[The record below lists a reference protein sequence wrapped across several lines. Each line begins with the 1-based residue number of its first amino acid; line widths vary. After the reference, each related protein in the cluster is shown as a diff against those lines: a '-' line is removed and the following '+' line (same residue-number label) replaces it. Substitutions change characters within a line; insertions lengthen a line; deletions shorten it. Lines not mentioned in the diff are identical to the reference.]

1 MHKALITVFFLII
14 INSLKAQYSKG
25 NQLFE
30 KGFYDK
36 SIPYFQKALSGKEA
50 DKALEKIAQ
59 AYLKLRKFDEAE
71 KYYAQLIQKTN
82 AKPIHYFEYGEAL
95 MGNSKYEEAKKQFKT
110 YSKLNPS
117 DKRGELMAKACQD
130 IQQLINQQP
139 NFSVYAIPSINSNED
154 DFCPQITSKGLVFI
168 SDRPVNFDYVNS
180 TSYKAEQKLNILLA
194 EKHQNTHDSLLY
206 NLPKIY
212 DFNLNKGYYNGPVS
226 FNDQFTYMA
235 FTRVELLRS
244 DKNKVNRP
252 QIYFA
257 ENKGGNQWVNIT
269 PFPYN
274 SPNYSCMHPALSPD
288 GKTLVFASDMEDSE
302 GGMDL
307 YICEKQGDTWT
318 KPRNLGKIIN
328 TPQNEVFP
336 YFSPSGTL
344 YFSSNGHGGFGGLDI
359 FATSLEN
366 GSWTTPV
373 NLLSPLNSS
382 YDDFGIVFDKEERR
396 GFFSS
401 NRPGGLGKD
410 DIYGF
415 YYSNKKITITGKILL
430 SENLNDGAA
439 NIKLLLVTEDG
450 TVVQT
455 TSTDKSGYFK
465 FVNLPEDKKY
475 LLKIDENDT
484 SLESFKKI
492 YLADQNNKIRKKT
505 TTDDKGVFTFYNLP
519 LNPDLMK
526 SEIEDDTRIT
536 ITGSLLFGENPA
548 KPLINQDI
556 VLLNDKG
563 EVIAKG
569 KTDAYGSFKFVHLPP
584 EQNYYVALEASD
596 TKLAPNTRIIV
607 TDNKGKT
614 VRTFFT
620 DVKGGF
626 KFEVL
631 ASESNTLRVLEEED
645 TSLRIEYKGKLF
657 SNNNKE
663 PLANTKVQLIDS
675 KGKVIQSTITDAYGN
690 FKFINLPFDK
700 NYFISVEEKDVA
712 ANIRQVYIA
721 DEKGNIIRKLI
732 FEKGKFNFEILP
744 EDKQKLATIYVED
757 PWLKM
762 KEIKENK
769 KDSIIVIEN
778 IYYEYGKWNITSEG
792 AKILDKVVNIMKENP
807 DIFIEL
813 SSHTDSRS
821 SAEFNLELSRKR
833 AKAAVD
839 YILSKG
845 IEKHRITGVGMG
857 ETKLVN
863 YCADGVECTEEQ
875 HAQNRRTE
883 FKVVKQKIN

>member
-1 MHKALITVFFLII
+1 
-14 INSLKAQYSKG
+14 
-25 NQLFE
+25 
-30 KGFYDK
+30 
-36 SIPYFQKALSGKEA
+36 
-50 DKALEKIAQ
+50 
-59 AYLKLRKFDEAE
+59 
-71 KYYAQLIQKTN
+71 
-82 AKPIHYFEYGEAL
+82 
-95 MGNSKYEEAKKQFKT
+95 
-110 YSKLNPS
+110 
-117 DKRGELMAKACQD
+117 
-130 IQQLINQQP
+130 
-139 NFSVYAIPSINSNED
+139 
-154 DFCPQITSKGLVFI
+154 
-168 SDRPVNFDYVNS
+168 
-180 TSYKAEQKLNILLA
+180 
-194 EKHQNTHDSLLY
+194 
-206 NLPKIY
+206 
-212 DFNLNKGYYNGPVS
+212 
-226 FNDQFTYMA
+226 
-235 FTRVELLRS
+235 
-244 DKNKVNRP
+244 
-252 QIYFA
+252 
-257 ENKGGNQWVNIT
+257 
-269 PFPYN
+269 
-274 SPNYSCMHPALSPD
+274 MHPALSPD

-307 YICEKQGDTWT
+307 YISEKQGDVWS
-318 KPRNLGKIIN
+318 KPKNLGKNIN
-328 TPQNEVFP
+328 TPLNEVFP

-344 YFSSNGHGGFGGLDI
+344 YFSSDGHGGFGGLDI

-366 GSWTTPV
+366 ESWTTPV

-415 YYSNKKITITGKILL
+415 YYSNKKITIAGKVLL

-492 YLADQNNKIRKKT
+492 YLADQNNQIRKKT

-526 SEIEDDTRIT
+526 SDIEDDTRIA
-536 ITGSLLFGENPA
+536 IIGSLLYGENPA
-548 KPLINQDI
+548 KPLTNQNI

-569 KTDAYGSFKFVHLPP
+569 QTDTYGSFKFIHLPP
-584 EQNYYVALEASD
+584 EQNYYVAIEGVD

-614 VRTFFT
+614 IRTLFA
-620 DVKGGF
+620 DAKGAF
-626 KFEVL
+626 KFDVL

-657 SNNNKE
+657 TNNNNQE

-675 KGKVIQSTITDAYGN
+675 KGKVIQTAITDAEGN
-690 FKFINLPFDK
+690 FKFTNLPFDK
-700 NYFISVEEKDVA
+700 NFFLSVEEQDVP
-712 ANIRQVYIA
+712 ANIKQVYIA
-721 DEKGNIIRKLI
+721 DEKGKIIRKLI

-769 KDSIIVIEN
+769 KDSITVIEN
-778 IYYEYGKWNITSEG
+778 IYYEYGKWNITADG
-792 AKILDKVVNIMKENP
+792 AKVLDKVVNIMKENP
-807 DIFIEL
+807 NIFIEL

-833 AKAAVD
+833 AKSAVD

>member
-1 MHKALITVFFLII
+1 MHKALITYFFLII

-25 NQLFE
+25 NDLFE
-30 KGFYDK
+30 KGFYAQ
-36 SIPYFQKALSGKEA
+36 SIPYFQKARSGKEA
-50 DKALEKIAQ
+50 DNALEKMAQ

-82 AKPIHYFEYGEAL
+82 VKPIHYFEYGEAL

-130 IQQLINQQP
+130 IQLLINQQP
-139 NFSVYAIPSINSNED
+139 KFSVYSIPSVNSNGD
-154 DFCPQITSKGLVFI
+154 DFCPQITPKGLVLI
-168 SDRPVNFDYVNS
+168 SDRPVSYDYTKA

-194 EKHQNTHDSLLY
+194 EKPKNTNDSLFY

-212 DFNLNKGYYNGPVS
+212 SPVLNKAYYNGPVS
-226 FNDQFTYMA
+226 FNEQYTYMA
-235 FTRVELLRS
+235 YTRVELLRS
-244 DKNKVNRP
+244 NKNKVNRP

-257 ENKGGNQWVNIT
+257 ENKGYDWFNVT

-307 YICEKQGDTWT
+307 YISEKQGDVWS
-318 KPRNLGKIIN
+318 KPKNLGKNIN
-328 TPQNEVFP
+328 TPLNEVFP

-344 YFSSNGHGGFGGLDI
+344 YFSSNGHGGHGGLDI

-415 YYSNKKITITGKILL
+415 YFSNKKITIAGKVLL

-450 TVVQT
+450 TIVQT

-492 YLADQNNKIRKKT
+492 YLADQNNQIRKKT

-526 SEIEDDTRIT
+526 SDIEDDTRIA
-536 ITGSLLFGENPA
+536 IIGSLLYGENPA
-548 KPLINQDI
+548 KPLTNQNI

-569 KTDAYGSFKFVHLPP
+569 QTDTYGSFKFIHLPP
-584 EQNYYVALEASD
+584 EQNYYVAIEGVD

-614 VRTFFT
+614 IRTLFA
-620 DVKGGF
+620 DAKGAF
-626 KFEVL
+626 KFDVL

-657 SNNNKE
+657 TNNNNQE

-675 KGKVIQSTITDAYGN
+675 KGKVIQTAITDAEGN
-690 FKFINLPFDK
+690 FKFTNLPFDK
-700 NYFISVEEKDVA
+700 NFFLSVEEQDVP
-712 ANIRQVYIA
+712 ANIKQVYIA
-721 DEKGNIIRKLI
+721 DEKGKIIRKLI

-769 KDSIIVIEN
+769 KDSITVIEN
-778 IYYEYGKWNITSEG
+778 IYYEYGKWNITADG
-792 AKILDKVVNIMKENP
+792 AKVLDKVVNIMKENP
-807 DIFIEL
+807 NIFIEL

-833 AKAAVD
+833 AKSAVD